1 MPEENEYLFGTHD
14 DELRRL
20 GFQHQVWIREAAAAW
35 HRAGFGA
42 GSHVLDLGCGPGYT
56 TCDLALLVGQG
67 GSVTGVDVSPR
78 FVAHTRAQA
87 AARGLGNVV
96 AHVQDAE
103 SLELAAGE
111 FDGVYSRWVL
121 TYLRRPEE
129 AIRGAAR
136 ALKPGGRMV
145 IHDYSHY
152 EGLQLV
158 PEHPAFRRG
167 IDIVIA
173 QWRESG
179 GDPAV
184 GARLPAMMA
193 DAGLEVLSITPVHRV
208 ARPGDVL
215 WRWPRTFFD
224 NYLPALVAS
233 GAMTEDERLA
243 FDAAWRAAEAHPG
256 GFFATPPMLEV
267 LAIRH

>member
-1 MPEENEYLFGTHD
+1 MREENEYLFGTHD

-35 HRAGFGA
+35 ERAGFGP

-56 TCDLALLVGQG
+56 TCDLALLVGG
-67 GSVTGVDVSPR
+67 EGSVTGVDVSPR
-78 FVAHTRAQA
+78 FVLHTRAQA
-87 AARGLGNVV
+87 AARGLANVS
-96 AHVQDAE
+96 AHVQDAAA
-103 SLELAAGE
+103 LELAAGS

-121 TYLRRPEE
+121 TYLRRPEA
-129 AIRGAAR
+129 AIRAAAL

-152 EGLQLV
+152 EAVQLV

-167 IDIVIA
+167 IDVVVR
-173 QWRESG
+173 QWRASG
-179 GDPAV
+179 GDPGV
-184 GARLPAMMA
+184 GARLPALMA

-208 ARPGDVL
+208 ARPGEVL
-215 WRWPRTFFD
+215 WQWPRTFFA
-224 NYLPALVAS
+224 NYLPSLVAS
-233 GAMTEDERLA
+233 GAMAKEERAA
-243 FDAAWRAAEAHPG
+243 FDAAWQAAEAHPG

-267 LAIRH
+267 LAVRR